1 MPQTGTQEYTDLYR
15 IITNKQPNDDSQ
27 TDVYQELMK
36 REQRV
41 LQTIDRI
48 VEQKEKEKLE
58 INNILDVPLRR
69 LPLEI
74 LRTVSDII
82 DEFLVAR
89 PDGSLHTR
97 IYAILSKDQR
107 LIHIGVL
114 CIVVSVILMFLQNS
128 SSETE

>member
-82 DEFLVAR
+82 DEFLVSR

-107 LIHIGVL
+107 IIHIGVL

-128 SSETE
+128 NSETE